1 MQAALAAAA
10 VWFVAAGLAALFRTP
25 PQPGLADIAG
35 LAAALLPPLVLGLL
49 AAALLPSAEQSLELP
64 DLEPRADAAR
74 IRLADLQA
82 QLGAIDA
89 MLGSSA
95 EKSRTLAETAATLV
109 PQLGGSA
116 EALEGAVGRIVESGK
131 ATQAIAD
138 GFMAALPSLS
148 RTISEVD
155 ATLRHVGQDSAV
167 QLRAVEALIAAVQT
181 SNRDAAAQADA
192 AIANMSGLLTRID
205 EASSRNTAALSK
217 RAYALDAAVD
227 GVLERTTAAV
237 DGIQERV
244 TAQVESLRASV
255 EGAGSQIGIF
265 GDDGAR
271 LFNQRLDM
279 LLTTSDQIKAR
290 FDGHAEAG
298 QQLQAS
304 LESVLASVETRFA
317 AIEARMAETDR
328 AARDAAEARLAEI
341 EQRLAGL
348 REAGFAVAD
357 DIGGRIAAI
366 DEGARQGALARLSEV
381 EERLA
386 ILRQSGELAASE
398 IGDKIAAVDESLA
411 STSAAR
417 LAALEARVAEV
428 RAAGTAAAEEVAA
441 RVAEI
446 EDTVRA
452 AAAERLSGLEQGFVD
467 MRAAGSAALDEL
479 NERIRS
485 AESALSGMLDPL
497 EASKAA
503 VRALADDT
511 GRLGDTVADVD
522 AALADKL
529 ATTRSA
535 MASLDAEA
543 KRLSESVTALGAS
556 VAEGAGMVSE
566 ASSSLAVEREALV
579 ALGRQLEAQFETARM
594 ALGDIEAG
602 AAAAAEASAAGL
614 GNEFA
619 RIAEASDAA
628 ANAIRSTL
636 STVVDEAVAALDQ
649 AAVTS
654 VEAAFGAPVRAQM
667 VALEAATARA
677 AAAGQETAGR
687 LANQMLSLV
696 ETISTVEARIGEVE
710 AKIHVRHRDS
720 MAARSMRII
729 DQLNSASV
737 EVARLLSLS
746 VGDDDWSAYLKGD
759 RSVFARAVVPQ
770 LDREMARRMASLYQH
785 DPDFRAEAAHYVG
798 LFEDL
803 IQRLLGD
810 RDGEALAATML
821 SSDVG
826 KIYVAIAEATERLP
840 PSRSI
845 N

>member
-10 VWFVAAGLAALFRTP
+10 IWFVAAAIAALSRTP

-35 LAAALLPPLVLGLL
+35 IAAALLPPLVLGLF
-49 AAALLPSAEQSLELP
+49 AAALLPSAGQSLELP
-64 DLEPRADAAR
+64 DLEPRVDDAR
-74 IRLADLQA
+74 SRLADLHG
-82 QLGAIDA
+82 QLSAIDT

-95 EKSRTLAETAATLV
+95 EKSRSLAETAATLV

-116 EALEGAVGRIVESGK
+116 EALEAAVARIVESGK
-131 ATQAIAD
+131 STQDIAD
-138 GFMAALPSLS
+138 GFMTALPSLS

-167 QLRAVEALIAAVQT
+167 QLRAVEAMIAAVQN

-244 TAQVESLRASV
+244 TAQVESLRTAV
-255 EGAGSQIGIF
+255 EGASTQISIF
-265 GDDGAR
+265 SDDGVR
-271 LFNQRLDM
+271 VFNQRLDT
-279 LLTTSDQIKAR
+279 LLTTSDEIKAR
-290 FDGHAEAG
+290 FEGHAQAG
-298 QQLQAS
+298 QQLQGAID
-304 LESVLASVETRFA
+304 SVLATMEARFA
-317 AIEARMAETDR
+317 DIEARMAATDA
-328 AARDAAEARLAEI
+328 AAREAAEARLAEV
-341 EQRLAGL
+341 EQRIAGL
-348 REAGFAVAD
+348 RDAGFAVAD

-366 DEGARQGALARLSEV
+366 DEGARQSALARLSEV

-386 ILRQSGELAASE
+386 GFRQSGELAAGE

-411 STSAAR
+411 STAAAR
-417 LAALEARVAEV
+417 LAALDARIAEV
-428 RAAGTAAAEEVAA
+428 RAAGTAAVDEVAA

-446 EDTVRA
+446 EDSVRA
-452 AAAERLSGLEQGFVD
+452 AAAERLSGLEQGFVE

-485 AESALSGMLDPL
+485 AESALAEMLNPL
-497 EASKAA
+497 EASKSA
-503 VRALADDT
+503 VRALDDDT
-511 GRLGDTVADVD
+511 ARLGDTVANVD

-529 ATTRSA
+529 ATTQAA

-543 KRLSESVTALGAS
+543 KRLYDSVTALGTS
-556 VAEGAGMVSE
+556 VAEGAGLVSD

-579 ALGRQLEAQFETARM
+579 ALGRQLEGQFEAARL

-602 AAAAAEASAAGL
+602 AAAAAQASAAGL

-628 ANAIRSTL
+628 AGAIRATL

-649 AAVTS
+649 AAVAS
-654 VEAAFGAPVRAQM
+654 VENAFGAPVRAQM
-667 VALEAATARA
+667 VALEAATSRA

-696 ETISTVEARIGEVE
+696 ETISTVESRIGEVE

-729 DQLNSASV
+729 DQLNNSSV
-737 EVARLLSLS
+737 EVARLLSLT
-746 VGDDDWSAYLKGD
+746 VADDDWSAYLKGD

-785 DPDFRAEAAHYVG
+785 DPDFRAEAAQYVG

-840 PSRSI
+840 PNRSI